1 MLSVA
6 ASRAP
11 PPAVVAAPP
20 RPRVLL
26 VTSEDAHRAVAA
38 ALRPRGYDVEVT
50 ADLPSAPLLSAFDA
64 IALVA
69 SEWRDQALLEACR
82 RLRTAGGPMLLVL
95 LPGGARAAV
104 VQVLE
109 AGADDCLAGPHNPR
123 EVIARVGALIRRR
136 GRNGRRYARRYC
148 VFDGHQLDSISMVVR
163 GPDGRAA
170 EITPAQH
177 RLLTALLARP
187 GEVVSREQLLVCVL
201 GEDTDSFD
209 RAIDVHVSRLRRRL
223 AQVSDVDLITNY
235 RGVGYRLEVA
245 EVIE

>member
-1 MLSVA
+1 MLSLA
-6 ASRAP
+6 ASSPSAT
-11 PPAVVAAPP
+11 AAVAAPA

-26 VTSEDAHRAVAA
+26 VASEEAHRAVAV
-38 ALRPRGYDVEVT
+38 ALRPRGYDVEVM
-50 ADLPSAPLLSAFDA
+50 ADLPGAPVLAAFDA

-95 LPGGARAAV
+95 LPGGARSAV

-123 EVIARVGALIRRR
+123 EVIARVSALIRRR
-136 GRNGRRYARRYC
+136 GRNGRRYAGRYC

-187 GEVVSREQLLVCVL
+187 GEVVSREQLMICVM

-245 EVIE
+245 DVIE

>member
-1 MLSVA
+1 MLSLAAPRASPSAA
-6 ASRAP
+6 ASAP
-11 PPAVVAAPP
+11 R

-26 VTSEDAHRAVAA
+26 VTAGEAHAGLAA
-38 ALRPRGYDVEVT
+38 ALEPRGYDVEM
-50 ADLPSAPLLSAFDA
+50 AAEPPRAPALGRFDA
-64 IALVA
+64 ITLVA
-69 SEWRDQALLEACR
+69 SRQRHQMLFEHCR
-82 RLRTAGGPMLLVL
+82 RLRIVGGPMLLVL
-95 LPGGARAAV
+95 LPGGDGGSV
-104 VQVLE
+104 VRVLE
-109 AGADDCLAGPHNPR
+109 AGADDCLASPHNPR

-136 GRNGRRYARRYC
+136 ARHGRRYAGRYC
-148 VFDGHQLDSISMVVR
+148 VFDGHQLDSISLVVR

-187 GEVVSREQLLVCVL
+187 GEVVSREQLLGCVL

-245 EVIE
+245 DVTE

>member
-1 MLSVA
+1 MLSLA
-6 ASRAP
+6 ASRASLP
-11 PPAVVAAPP
+11 VAVTAAP

-26 VTSEDAHRAVAA
+26 VASEEAHRAVAV
-38 ALRPRGYDVEVT
+38 ALRPRGYDVEVM
-50 ADLPSAPLLSAFDA
+50 ADLSDVPVLGAFDA

-95 LPGGARAAV
+95 LPGGARGAV

-123 EVIARVGALIRRR
+123 EVIARVSALIRRR
-136 GRNGRRYARRYC
+136 GRNGRRYAGRYC

-187 GEVVSREQLLVCVL
+187 GEVVSREQLMICVL
-201 GEDTDSFD
+201 GEDSDSFD

-245 EVIE
+245 DVIE

>member
-1 MLSVA
+1 MLSLA
-6 ASRAP
+6 ASRP
-11 PPAVVAAPP
+11 PPRTVVVAPA

-26 VTSEDAHRAVAA
+26 VSSEEAHRAVAV
-38 ALRPRGYDVEVT
+38 ALRPRGYDVELM
-50 ADLPSAPLLSAFDA
+50 ADLPDAPLTGAFDA

-136 GRNGRRYARRYC
+136 GRNGRRYAGRYS